1 MQRGRLFIG
10 KITKVCALLE
20 KNSEWTGPGACCSV
34 MNRLPELVVGDVVFW
49 VLVEQG
55 FNYFRVWIDCSQMQ
69 RCDIFVA
76 ETLLRD

>member
-1 MQRGRLFIG
+1 
-10 KITKVCALLE
+10 
-20 KNSEWTGPGACCSV
+20 
-34 MNRLPELVVGDVVFW
+34 MNRLPELVVGDVVFG